1 MKKSNK
7 IVAVLAILSMTL
19 LLFSGCQSKDSAS
32 SGNGRTGEKGTFD
45 KSTMEK
51 NYKDKLATLVKSGTI
66 TQDQSGKILTVLTA
80 RFDKKPQGNGG
91 QADGNR
97 AGTNGKNVA
106 GNSTKGKGQGSSS
119 ELSDLVTQK
128 VITQAQAD
136 SVTKSVMG
144 NRQNKQ

>member
-1 MKKSNK
+1 MKKFNK
-7 IVAVLAILSMTL
+7 IVVVLVILSMTL

-32 SGNGRTGEKGTFD
+32 SGNGRNGEKGTFD

-51 NYKDKLATLVKSGTI
+51 NYKDKLATLVKAGTI
-66 TQDQSGKILTVLTA
+66 TQDQSSKILTVLTA

-91 QADGNR
+91 QAGGNS
-97 AGTNGKNVA
+97 ASTNRKNVA
-106 GNSTKGKGQGSSS
+106 SNSTKGKRQGSSS

-136 SVTKSVMG
+136 TVTKSVMG
-144 NRQNKQ
+144 NRPSKQ